1 MSEVDFE
8 SGKDWDDLDLIYNA
22 LESRT
27 SHGSKIEPKAN
38 DSVTRL
44 LASLIDMTL
53 SHQST
58 ELTTKAE
65 SVRELFETLADSRVL
80 ESSPVFLA
88 GRLSALHDAM
98 KFASNRL
105 DDNFVEGQVLAEGNG
120 LDEKIPSKPF

>member
-8 SGKDWDDLDLIYNA
+8 SGKDWDDLDAIYNA

-27 SHGSKIEPKAN
+27 SHGSKIDPKAN
-38 DSVTRL
+38 QCVTRL

-58 ELTTKAE
+58 ELTAKAE
-65 SVRELFETLADSRVL
+65 SIQELFETLADSRIL
-80 ESSPVFLA
+80 DTSPVFLA

-105 DDNFVEGQVLAEGNG
+105 DDNFVEGQVLAEGID
-120 LDEKIPSKPF
+120 LDEKIPSGPF